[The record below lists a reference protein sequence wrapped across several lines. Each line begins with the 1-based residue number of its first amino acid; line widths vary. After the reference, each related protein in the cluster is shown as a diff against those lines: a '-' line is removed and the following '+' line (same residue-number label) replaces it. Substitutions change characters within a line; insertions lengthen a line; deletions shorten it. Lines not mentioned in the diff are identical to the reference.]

1 MPIGKQESTTVDAEN
16 SHLVELRNISK
27 AFGGIPVLKNVTLHL
42 RRGIIHGL
50 VGGNGA
56 GKSTLM
62 KILSGVYTCDKGD
75 MSINGQNVK
84 FKRPSDAHA
93 RGIYLVPQEPGLF
106 PYLTIKENV
115 LLGLG
120 STLKDPVLKIRSIME
135 ALGCDFALD
144 QIGADLT
151 IAKQQQ
157 VELIRGL
164 ARECCVIILDEPTSA
179 LTSREVEALFDML
192 KRLKNEK
199 NICFVYITHRLN
211 ELFDIVDELTVLQ
224 NGAIISQ
231 GPINNYTLKKVI
243 QLMVP
248 AGNDNGEW
256 ENTCAPSSSGGDDE
270 AGPKEGSDY
279 ILEVN
284 NLSGR
289 GFFNVSLNLRCGEIL
304 GVTGVVGSGRTEFA
318 ESVAGIRKAFDGT
331 VTLEGKKFSPLSP
344 QDSIRQ
350 GVAYLPEDR
359 HLHGCFLEGTV
370 KENISSSALHRLFKF
385 IIRKKI
391 EVDLAKTYTRTLH
404 ILTPGYDSPA
414 KYLSGGNQQK
424 MVFGKCLAVQPK
436 VLILD
441 EPTRGIDANARKEIY
456 ASIRQFARQGVS
468 IILISSDFEEIKNL
482 SHRVFIMYQGRTVN
496 ELRKPNITLENI
508 TFSSFGYR
516 AGADEAETDQ
526 PDIKKA

>member
-1 MPIGKQESTTVDAEN
+1 MTVDVQN
-16 SHLVELRNISK
+16 SEIVELRNISK

-42 RRGIIHGL
+42 RRGVIHGL

-62 KILSGVYTCDKGD
+62 KILSGVYNCDKGD

-120 STLKDPVLKIRSIME
+120 STLKDPVSKIRSIME

-164 ARECCVIILDEPTSA
+164 VRECCVIILDEPTSA
-179 LTSREVEALFDML
+179 LTSREVEALFEML
-192 KRLKNEK
+192 RRLKNEK
-199 NICFVYITHRLN
+199 DICFVYITHRLN
-211 ELFDIVDELTVLQ
+211 ELFHIVDELTVLQ

-231 GPINNYTLKKVI
+231 GPIHTYTLKKVI

-248 AGNDNGEW
+248 AGDGNGER
-256 ENTCAPSSSGGDDE
+256 AHADAASSGGSEDE
-270 AGPKEGSDY
+270 GGPKEGSDY

-289 GFFNVSLNLRCGEIL
+289 GFFNVTLNLRRGEIL

-331 VTLEGKKFSPLSP
+331 ITLESKKFSPANP
-344 QDSIRQ
+344 QDSIRR

-385 IIRKKI
+385 IIKKKI
-391 EVDLAKTYTRTLH
+391 EVNLAKAYTRALN
-404 ILTPGYDSPA
+404 ILTPSHDSPA

-436 VLILD
+436 ILILD

-456 ASIRQFARQGVS
+456 ASIQQFARQGVS

-482 SHRVFIMYQGRTVN
+482 SHRVFIMFQGRTVN
-496 ELRKPNITLENI
+496 ELKKPNITLENI

-516 AGADEAETDQ
+516 AGTDETETDQ
-526 PDIKKA
+526 PDIEKA

>member
-1 MPIGKQESTTVDAEN
+1 MDVKNTL
-16 SHLVELRNISK
+16 LVELRNISK
-27 AFGGIPVLKNVTLHL
+27 AFGGVPVLKNVTLNL
-42 RRGIIHGL
+42 RRGVIHGL

-62 KILSGVYTCDKGD
+62 KILSGVYNCDKGD
-75 MSINGQNVK
+75 MSINGQNMK
-84 FKRPSDAHA
+84 FKHPSDAHA

-106 PYLTIKENV
+106 PYLTIKENI
-115 LLGLG
+115 LLGLN
-120 STLKDPVLKIRSIME
+120 STIKDPVLKIRSLME
-135 ALGCDFALD
+135 ALGCDFTLD

-151 IAKQQQ
+151 IAKQQL

-164 ARECCVIILDEPTSA
+164 VRECCVIILDEPTSA
-179 LTSREVEALFDML
+179 LTSREVEALFDTLRHL
-192 KRLKNEK
+192 KDEK

-231 GPINNYTLKKVI
+231 GPIRDYTLKKVI
-243 QLMVP
+243 QMMVP
-248 AGNDNGEW
+248 AGNGNGNGEW
-256 ENTCAPSSSGGDDE
+256 VNTCTASSGGSEDE
-270 AGPKEGSDY
+270 YGPKDGSNY

-318 ESVAGIRKAFDGT
+318 ESLAGIRKAFDGCI
-331 VTLEGKKFSPLSP
+331 TLEGKKYSPANP
-344 QDSIRQ
+344 QDSIRR

-385 IIRKKI
+385 IIKKKI
-391 EVDLAKTYTRTLH
+391 EVNLAKTYTRTLN
-404 ILTPGYDSPA
+404 ILTTSHDSPA

-436 VLILD
+436 ILILN
-441 EPTRGIDANARKEIY
+441 EPTARHRRQRPQAN
-456 ASIRQFARQGVS
+456 
-468 IILISSDFEEIKNL
+468 
-482 SHRVFIMYQGRTVN
+482 
-496 ELRKPNITLENI
+496 LRKYSTICQTGRQYYSDLL
-508 TFSSFGYR
+508 
-516 AGADEAETDQ
+516 
-526 PDIKKA
+526 

>member
-1 MPIGKQESTTVDAEN
+1 VDVQN
-16 SHLVELRNISK
+16 SEIVELRNISK

-42 RRGIIHGL
+42 RRGVIHGL

-62 KILSGVYTCDKGD
+62 KILSGVYNCDKGD
-75 MSINGQNVK
+75 MSINGQDVK

-120 STLKDPVLKIRSIME
+120 STLKDPVSKIRSIME

-164 ARECCVIILDEPTSA
+164 VRECCVIILDEPTSA
-179 LTSREVEALFDML
+179 LTSREVEALFEML
-192 KRLKNEK
+192 RRLKNEK
-199 NICFVYITHRLN
+199 DICFVYITHRLN

-231 GPINNYTLKKVI
+231 APINQYTLKKVI

-248 AGNDNGEW
+248 AGNGNGERA
-256 ENTCAPSSSGGDDE
+256 NTNAASSGGNEDE
-270 AGPKEGSDY
+270 GCPKEGSDY

-289 GFFNVSLNLRCGEIL
+289 GFFNVTLNLRRGEIL

-331 VTLEGKKFSPLSP
+331 ITLEGKKFSPANP
-344 QDSIRQ
+344 QDSIRR

-385 IIRKKI
+385 IIKKKI
-391 EVDLAKTYTRTLH
+391 EVNLAKTYTRALN
-404 ILTPGYDSPA
+404 ILTPSHDSPA

-436 VLILD
+436 ILILD

-456 ASIRQFARQGVS
+456 ASIQQFARQGVS

-482 SHRVFIMYQGRTVN
+482 SHRVFIMFQGRTVN
-496 ELRKPNITLENI
+496 ELKKPNITLENI

-516 AGADEAETDQ
+516 AGADETETDQ
-526 PDIKKA
+526 PDIEKA